1 MKRDTSQDLTAE
13 QQSRLTR
20 LYFNKVHAVEAAAL
34 TGIHFERVK
43 AFYATWDETEKE
55 ASNGV

>member
-20 LYFNKVHAVEAAAL
+20 LYFNKMHAVEAAAL

-43 AFYATWDETEKE
+43 AFYATWDATEKE
-55 ASNGV
+55 ASDGV